1 MSSNDMKALNNR
13 VVNVA
18 SVPMWSPFRY
28 PGGKTWLVPTVRQWL
43 RSKEHKP
50 SIFVEPFAGGGI
62 IGLTVAFEK
71 LADQVLMIELD
82 DEISAV
88 WEVILGGGG
97 EWLANEIRNFDFN
110 LDSVNEVLASDNAS
124 LESKAFKT
132 ILKNRVYHGGIIAP
146 GSGMIKNGENGKG
159 IASRWYPN
167 TLSKRILSIHHIREQ
182 IRFVQGDGLEIIRKH
197 EGNSSACFFIDPPYT
212 ASKKRA
218 GARLYK
224 YFELDHDLLFSYV
237 SRIKGD
243 FLMTYDNA
251 VEIENLACQY
261 DLLVRK
267 IKMKNTHHAEMDEL
281 LISSGF
287 EWLCDVN
294 RQKDCDISIGVTP
307 FPVTE
312 QRTDL

>member
-1 MSSNDMKALNNR
+1 
-13 VVNVA
+13 
-18 SVPMWSPFRY
+18 
-28 PGGKTWLVPTVRQWL
+28 LVPTVRQWL

-50 SIFVEPFAGGGI
+50 SIFVEPFVGGGI
-62 IGLTVAFEK
+62 IALTVAFEK
-71 LADQVLMIELD
+71 LANQVLMVELD

-88 WEVILGGGG
+88 WKVILGGGG

-110 LDSVNEVLASDNAS
+110 RDSVNEMLNSDDAS

-167 TLSKRILSIHHIREQ
+167 TLSKRILSIHHIRRQ
-182 IRFVQGDGLEIIRKH
+182 IRFVQGDGLEIIREY

-237 SRIKGD
+237 SHIKGD

-251 VEIENLACQY
+251 VEIENLACKH

-281 LISSGF
+281 LISSSF
-287 EWLCDVN
+287 EWLGDN
-294 RQKDCDISIGVTP
+294 NP
-307 FPVTE
+307 
-312 QRTDL
+312 

>member
-1 MSSNDMKALNNR
+1 MKALNNR

-28 PGGKTWLVPTVRQWL
+28 PGGKTWLVPTIRQWL

-50 SIFVEPFAGGGI
+50 DIFVEPFAGGGI

-71 LADQVLMIELD
+71 LANQVLMVELD
-82 DEISAV
+82 DEIAAV
-88 WEVILGGGG
+88 WDIILGGGG

-110 LDSVNEVLASDNAS
+110 RDSVNEVLTSDDTS
-124 LESKAFKT
+124 LKRKAFKT

-159 IASRWYPN
+159 IASRWYPA
-167 TLSKRILSIHHIREQ
+167 TLSKRILSIHHIRDQ
-182 IRFVQGDGLEIIRKH
+182 IRFVQGDGLEIMREC
-197 EGNSSACFFIDPPYT
+197 EGNNNACFFIDPPYT

-224 YFELDHDLLFSYV
+224 HFELDHDLLFSYV

-251 VEIENLACQY
+251 VEIENLACQH

-287 EWLCDVN
+287 AWLGDIN
-294 RQKDCDISIGVTP
+294 RQKNGAILISDKEFSAP
-307 FPVTE
+307 E
-312 QRTDL
+312 

>member
-1 MSSNDMKALNNR
+1 MNDNNLRSVSTNKA
-13 VVNVA
+13 VNVA

-28 PGGKTWLVPTVRQWL
+28 PGGKTWLVPTVRRWL
-43 RSKEHKP
+43 RSKERKP
-50 SIFVEPFAGGGI
+50 GIFIEPFAGGGI

-71 LADQVLMIELD
+71 LADRILMVELD
-82 DEISAV
+82 DEISSV

-97 EWLANEIRNFDFN
+97 EWLANKIRNFDFN
-110 LDSVNEVLASDNAS
+110 LQSVNEVLAVDSTS

-146 GSGMIKNGENGKG
+146 GSGMIKNGEDGKG

-167 TLSKRILSIHHIREQ
+167 TLSKRILSIHHIRDQ
-182 IRFVQGDGLEIIRKH
+182 IRFVQGDGLEIIREH
-197 EGNSSACFFIDPPYT
+197 AEDSNACFFIDPPYT

-224 YFELDHDLLFSYV
+224 FFEVDHKLLYSCA

-243 FLMTYDNA
+243 FLMTYDDA
-251 VEIENLACQY
+251 VEIENLARQH

-267 IKMKNTHHAEMDEL
+267 IKMKNTHHAEMEEL

-287 EWLCDVN
+287 AWLPDN
-294 RQKDCDISIGVTP
+294 
-307 FPVTE
+307 
-312 QRTDL
+312 